1 MGKSACAVALE
12 CKAAGQEEGLQ
23 DIGHKIA
30 MHITAMKPRFLDR
43 NSVPAEVLEKERDI
57 LKEQARMS
65 GKPEHIIEKM
75 TEGRLNTFFKEE
87 CLLEQEF
94 VLSEKKGESVAQH
107 LKELAKT
114 LGGDIVVR
122 EFLKLE
128 RGEGIEKNKM
138 DFADEVAAAASSK

>member
-65 GKPEHIIEKM
+65 GKPEHIIES
-75 TEGRLNTFFKEE
+75 
-87 CLLEQEF
+87 CVLL
-94 VLSEKKGESVAQH
+94 
-107 LKELAKT
+107 
-114 LGGDIVVR
+114 IP
-122 EFLKLE
+122 
-128 RGEGIEKNKM
+128 
-138 DFADEVAAAASSK
+138 AASLVHIVPTPGVIWKHGGVRPLLQR

>member
-1 MGKSACAVALE
+1 MEAWWCAPTVAE
-12 CKAAGQEEGLQ
+12 
-23 DIGHKIA
+23 
-30 MHITAMKPRFLDR
+30 
-43 NSVPAEVLEKERDI
+43 
-57 LKEQARMS
+57 
-65 GKPEHIIEKM
+65 M

-94 VLSEKKGESVAQH
+94 VLSEKKGESGTCWPVNPNIVVLGDILAQRNFFCVQGFHTCWCCCFSCVLVLDPIVAQH

-128 RGEGIEKNKM
+128 RGEGIEKNKVCAGR
-138 DFADEVAAAASSK
+138 FVYGLGLCVECRREE